1 MVNGSLAKNKLADLI
16 VNLRSAQTG
25 VIVIPILFSEY
36 DRFGH
41 DDEFCITLGYGT
53 VIAQV
58 GTAQKRTSN
67 TVTKRRCKD
76 RPFIRFFI

>member
-1 MVNGSLAKNKLADLI
+1 MVQVFSDKLADLI

-25 VIVIPILFSEY
+25 VIVMFMLFTGN
-36 DRFGH
+36 RFGH

-67 TVTKRRCKD
+67 VLRGVAK
-76 RPFIRFFI
+76 IAIH